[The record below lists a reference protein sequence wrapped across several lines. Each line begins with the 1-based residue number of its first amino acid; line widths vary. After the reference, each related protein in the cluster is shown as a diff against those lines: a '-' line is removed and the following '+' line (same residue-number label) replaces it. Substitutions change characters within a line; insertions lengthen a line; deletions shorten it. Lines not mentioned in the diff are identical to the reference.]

1 MANQNPNLEI
11 KRGRGE
17 TSVEPQILV
26 IDDEEIL
33 RDVIKE
39 VLELMNI
46 PAVFADGGVNGVDL
60 FKQYTAHIKLVLL
73 DVLMPVMGG
82 VETFQQ
88 IYTLN
93 PDVKVIFMSGYPD
106 NDALAIQNLPGTIE
120 FVKKP
125 FSVQEIMSTIRKML

>member
-1 MANQNPNLEI
+1 M
-11 KRGRGE
+11 
-17 TSVEPQILV
+17 EPQILV

-46 PAVFADGGVNGVDL
+46 PAIFAESGRAGIEL
-60 FKQYTAHIKLVLL
+60 FKQHGDHIRLVLL
-73 DVLMPVMGG
+73 DVLMPGMSG

-88 IYTLN
+88 IHALN
-93 PDVKVIFMSGYPD
+93 TDIKVIFMSGFPD
-106 NDALAIQNLPGTIE
+106 NDALAIQNLPGTNE

-125 FSVQEIMSTIRKML
+125 FSVQEIMTTIQKML

>member
-1 MANQNPNLEI
+1 M
-11 KRGRGE
+11 
-17 TSVEPQILV
+17 EPQILV

-46 PAVFADGGVNGVDL
+46 PAVFADGGMSGVDM
-60 FKQYTAHIKLVLL
+60 FKQYAAHIKLILL

-88 IYTLN
+88 IYTMN
-93 PDVKVIFMSGYPD
+93 PEVKVIFMSGYPD

-125 FSVQEIMSTIRKML
+125 FSVQDIMSTIRKML

>member
-1 MANQNPNLEI
+1 M
-11 KRGRGE
+11 
-17 TSVEPQILV
+17 EPQILV